1 MREQDLE
8 VLCRILEM
16 RGGFG
21 HREHLELTW
30 NYLGMYEI
38 GVAHQT
44 VARAI
49 RHVANL
55 HGLPDRYHETITRSW
70 VHLVAIHRQAGKAR
84 SFDEFIAHNPGLL
97 DRHLLERHYSREL
110 IASSEARTR
119 WVEPDVRQLPAVA

>member
-1 MREQDLE
+1 MHERDLP

-38 GVAHQT
+38 GGAHQT
-44 VARAI
+44 AACAI

-55 HGLPDRYHETITRSW
+55 HGVPDRYHATITRSW
-70 VHLVAIHRQAGKAR
+70 VHLVAIHRQASEAR
-84 SFDEFIAHNPGLL
+84 SFDEFIAHNPRLL

-119 WVEPDVRQLPAVA
+119 WVEPDIRQLPALA